1 MRKTHHTICNNHKK
15 SGGRERE
22 REFMN
27 EYNRYY
33 TNVSNLK
40 CFLLYNNFD
49 DDDDVFVS
57 VFVLSTLRAWEGC
70 SLI

>member
-1 MRKTHHTICNNHKK
+1 
-15 SGGRERE
+15 
-22 REFMN
+22 MN

-49 DDDDVFVS
+49 DDDDVFVY